1 MTKLTAYEQLHGF
14 LDDLESSLDLEL
26 PDYDCDNI
34 VLCGMGGS
42 AISGSITADIFNA
55 HSKIYI
61 HTLRNPMIPKW
72 MNERTLAV
80 ISSYSGNTLET
91 IRMYE
96 RAKAQGCM
104 IIVMTA
110 GGKLA
115 DMAEKDG
122 YLLMRIKPGMDPR
135 HSIGYM
141 IGYLACIMKHTGTDL
156 TEKFREAIPKLRL
169 YRDILE
175 KDDSRA
181 YEIAGN
187 LKNKVIM
194 LLFDGGMKSV
204 ALRWKSE
211 LTENSKY
218 IAMTKPLSDFGTST
232 LNDKFAH
239 NALRA
244 VILTKDAGEGS
255 FAQTAMKKLES
266 ASVGYELLEE
276 HSDSDIYDILS
287 MIMLGDYSSLR
298 MAEDRNADPRD
309 VWPIMKLKGLLD
321 ERMDDR

>member
-42 AISGSITADIFNA
+42 AISGSITADIFNPY
-55 HSKIYI
+55 SKKYI

-110 GGKLA
+110 GGKLI

-156 TEKFREAIPKLRL
+156 TEKFREAIPKLRE
-169 YRDILE
+169 YRDVLE

-181 YEIAGN
+181 YKIAEN

-218 IAMTKPLSDFGTST
+218 IAMTKPLSDFDTP
-232 LNDKFAH
+232 LNDNFSH
-239 NALRA
+239 NALHA
-244 VILTKDAGEGS
+244 VILTKDADSHFTLAATERL
-255 FAQTAMKKLES
+255 KS
-266 ASVGYELLEE
+266 ASIGYELLER
-276 HSDSDIYDILS
+276 HTDSEIYDILS

-309 VWPIMKLKGLLD
+309 VWPIMKLKGLLN
-321 ERMDDR
+321 ERMREE